1 MTAMEKDTNIELR
14 SESVQEILGKMP
26 SWIVRAGS
34 GLVFLVVLILVIGS
48 WFFSYPEI
56 IESKLV
62 MTTENPPAELVARA
76 NGKIVELKVEDKQ
89 KIKAGELLAIIENSA
104 DFEDMF
110 LLSDELKKA
119 NPFLTDEKK
128 INIVSSN
135 KSYRLGEV
143 QAQFNTYLKSC
154 ADYNR
159 FVELQYHKKKK
170 ASLIQKRSNY
180 RMYFNRQYKQQTIL
194 EKELIIVS
202 KEFNRDSLLYTRG
215 VISKSEY
222 QKSEKDYLKQSYTF
236 HGSRSTLS
244 ATQIQINEVDQEI
257 IDLDLDQEKLR
268 KELQDIMTQT
278 NDNLVAQID
287 IWEQNYLIK
296 SPIDGSVSFNSFWS
310 ANQNVKQGDKVFTV
324 LPSDSTRIIARVEL
338 GMTRSGKVKLGQRVN
353 IKLNN
358 YPYMEFGMLEG
369 RIRSISQVPEGDN
382 YSLDVELSNGLVTNY
397 GIELKFA
404 QKIEGVAEIITEDQ
418 RLLQRIFNPLK
429 ALLKEH
435 VVHD

>member
-1 MTAMEKDTNIELR
+1 MSDNIELR

-26 SWIVRAGS
+26 SWIVRVGS

-62 MTTENPPAELVARA
+62 MTTENPPAELISRV
-76 NGKIVELKVEDKQ
+76 NGKIVDLKVRDKQ
-89 KIKAGELLAIIENSA
+89 HIKAGDLLAVIENPANFKDIFS
-104 DFEDMF
+104 
-110 LLSDELKKA
+110 LRDELKNTNLMLDGESKIGSVYVA
-119 NPFLTDEKK
+119 N
-128 INIVSSN
+128 N
-135 KSYRLGEV
+135 YRLGEI
-143 QAQFNTYLKSC
+143 QSQFNIYLKAC
-154 ADYNR
+154 TDYNR
-159 FVELQYHKKKK
+159 FVELKYHEKKK

-180 RMYFNRQYKQQTIL
+180 RMYYNRQYKQRTIL
-194 EKELIIVS
+194 EKELNIVS
-202 KEFNRDSLLYTRG
+202 KEFHRDSVLYTRG
-215 VISKSEY
+215 VISMADY
-222 QKSEKDYLKQSYTF
+222 QKSEKGYLQQSYAF

-244 ATQIQINEVDQEI
+244 ATQIQINEVDQDI
-257 IDLDLDQEKLR
+257 IDLDLDKEKQR
-268 KELQDIMTQT
+268 KELQDIILHA

-287 IWEQNYLIK
+287 IWEQNYLLK
-296 SPIDGSVSFNSFWS
+296 SPIDGSVSFNRFWS
-310 ANQNVKQGDKVFTV
+310 ANQNVKQGEKVFTV
-324 LPSDSTRIIARVEL
+324 LPSDSIRIIVRVEL
-338 GMTRSGKVKLGQRVN
+338 GMNRSGKVKLGQWVN

-358 YPYMEFGMLEG
+358 YPYMEFGMLKG
-369 RIRSISQVPEGDN
+369 RIRSISEVPDGDN

-435 VVHD
+435 VVKADD

>member
-1 MTAMEKDTNIELR
+1 MSDNIELR

-26 SWIVRAGS
+26 SWIIRVGS

-56 IESKLV
+56 IESKLIL
-62 MTTENPPAELVARA
+62 TTENPPAELIARA

-89 KIKAGELLAIIENSA
+89 KVVSGDLLAVIENPA
-104 DFEDMF
+104 NFEDIF
-110 LLSDELKKA
+110 SLGEELKKNSPILDGTKPIGTVYA
-119 NPFLTDEKK
+119 DKN
-128 INIVSSN
+128 
-135 KSYRLGEV
+135 YRLGEV
-143 QAQFNTYLKSC
+143 QVVFNNYLKAC

-180 RMYFNRQYKQQTIL
+180 RMYYNRQYKQRTIL
-194 EKELIIVS
+194 EKELTIVS
-202 KEFNRDSLLYTRG
+202 REFHRDSLLFTRG
-215 VISKSEY
+215 VISKAEY
-222 QKSEKDYLKQSYTF
+222 QKSEKIYLQQSYAF

-244 ATQIQINEVDQEI
+244 STQIQINQVDQEI
-257 IDLDLDQEKLR
+257 IDLDLDKEKQR
-268 KELQDIMTQT
+268 KELQDIILHA

-287 IWEQNYLIK
+287 IWEQNYLLK

-310 ANQNVKQGDKVFTV
+310 ANQNVKLGDKVFTV
-324 LPSDSTRIIARVEL
+324 LPFDSTRIIARVEL

-358 YPYMEFGMLEG
+358 YPYMEYGMLEG
-369 RIRSISQVPEGDN
+369 RIRSISEVPEGDN
-382 YSLDVELSNGLVTNY
+382 YSLDVELANGLVTNY
-397 GIELKFA
+397 GIKLKFA

-435 VVHD
+435 VVTKID

>member
-1 MTAMEKDTNIELR
+1 MEKDTNIELR

-26 SWIVRAGS
+26 SWIVRVGS

-62 MTTENPPAELVARA
+62 LTTENPPAELVARA

-89 KIKAGELLAIIENSA
+89 KVIRGDLLAIIENSA

-110 LLSDELKKA
+110 LLRDELKKVK
-119 NPFLTDEKK
+119 PFLTNDKK
-128 INIVSSN
+128 INIVSSY

-143 QAQFNTYLKSC
+143 QARFNTYLKSC

-159 FVELQYHKKKK
+159 FIELQYHKKKK
-170 ASLIQKRSNY
+170 VSLIQKRSNY
-180 RMYFNRQYKQQTIL
+180 RMYFDRQYKQQTIL
-194 EKELIIVS
+194 KKELSIVS

-244 ATQIQINEVDQEI
+244 ETQIEINEVDQEI
-257 IDLDLDQEKLR
+257 IDSDLDKEKQK
-268 KELQDIMTQT
+268 KELQDIITQA
-278 NDNLVAQID
+278 NDNLVAQMD
-287 IWEQNYLIK
+287 IWEQNYLLK
-296 SPIDGSVSFNSFWS
+296 SPIDGTVSFNSFWS

-369 RIRSISQVPEGDN
+369 RIRSISEVPEGDN

-397 GIELKFA
+397 GIELNFA

-435 VVHD
+435 VVSD

>member
-1 MTAMEKDTNIELR
+1 MSDNIELR

-26 SWIVRAGS
+26 SWIVRVGS

-62 MTTENPPAELVARA
+62 LTTENPPVELVARA

-89 KIKAGELLAIIENSA
+89 KVIRGELLAIIENPA
-104 DFEDMF
+104 NFEDMF
-110 LLSDELKKA
+110 LLRDELKKA
-119 NPFLTDEKK
+119 IPLLTDEKK
-128 INIVSSN
+128 ISIVSLN

-143 QAQFNTYLKSC
+143 QTQFNTYLKSC

-159 FVELQYHKKKK
+159 FIELQYHKKKK

-194 EKELIIVS
+194 EKELSIVS

-215 VISKSEY
+215 VISKSEC

-244 ATQIQINEVDQEI
+244 STQIQINEVDQEI
-257 IDLDLDQEKLR
+257 IDLDLDKEKQLI
-268 KELQDIMTQT
+268 ELQDIITQA
-278 NDNLVAQID
+278 NDNLVAQMD

-369 RIRSISQVPEGDN
+369 RIRSISEVPDGGN

-397 GIELKFA
+397 GRELNFA

-435 VVHD
+435 VVSD

>member
-1 MTAMEKDTNIELR
+1 MEKDTSIELR

-26 SWIVRAGS
+26 SWIVRVGS
-34 GLVFLVVLILVIGS
+34 GLVFLVVLVLVIGS

-62 MTTENPPAELVARA
+62 LTTENPPAELIARA

-89 KIKAGELLAIIENSA
+89 KVIRGELLAIIENPA
-104 DFEDMF
+104 NFEDMF
-110 LLSDELKKA
+110 LLTEELKKA
-119 NPFLTDEKK
+119 NPLLADEKK
-128 INIVSSN
+128 IDLVSSN

-143 QAQFNTYLKSC
+143 QAQFNRYLKAC
-154 ADYNR
+154 TDYNR
-159 FVELQYHKKKK
+159 FIELQYHKMKK
-170 ASLIQKRSNY
+170 ASLVQKRSNY
-180 RMYFNRQYKQQTIL
+180 RMYFNRQYKQRDIL
-194 EKELIIVS
+194 EQQLLIVGE
-202 KEFNRDSLLYTRG
+202 EFNRDSLLFIRG
-215 VISKSEY
+215 VISKANY
-222 QKSEKDYLKQSYTF
+222 QKSEKNYLQQSYAF

-244 ATQIQINEVDQEI
+244 STQIQINEVDQSI
-257 IDLDLDQEKLR
+257 IDLDLDEENKR
-268 KELQDIMTQT
+268 KELLDQILHAY
-278 NDNLVAQID
+278 DNLTVQID
-287 IWEQNYLIK
+287 IWEQNYLLK
-296 SPIDGSVSFNSFWS
+296 SPIAGTVSFNRFWS
-310 ANQNVKQGDKVFTV
+310 ANQNVKQGDRVFTV

-369 RIRSISQVPEGDN
+369 RIRSISEVPDGDN
-382 YSLDVELSNGLVTNY
+382 YSLDVELSNGLITNY

-404 QKIEGVAEIITEDQ
+404 QEIEGVAEIITEDQ

-435 VVHD
+435 VVKD

>member
-1 MTAMEKDTNIELR
+1 MSDNIELR

-26 SWIVRAGS
+26 SWIVRVGS
-34 GLVFLVVLILVIGS
+34 GLVFLVVLVLVVGS

-62 MTTENPPAELVARA
+62 LTTQNPPAELIARA
-76 NGKIVELKVEDKQ
+76 NGKIVDLKVVDKQ
-89 KIKAGELLAIIENSA
+89 KIKAGDLLAVIENSA

-110 LLSDELKKA
+110 LLRDELKKTSS
-119 NPFLTDEKK
+119 FLIDDKK

-143 QAQFNTYLKSC
+143 QTPFNTYLKSC

-159 FVELQYHKKKK
+159 FIELQYHKKKK
-170 ASLIQKRSNY
+170 ASLLQKKSNY
-180 RMYFNRQYKQQTIL
+180 RMYYNRQYRQRNIL
-194 EKELIIVS
+194 EKELSITY
-202 KEFNRDSLLYTRG
+202 KEFNRDSLLYSRG
-215 VISKSEY
+215 VISKSAY
-222 QKSEKDYLKQSYTF
+222 QQSEKNYLQQSYTF

-244 ATQIQINEVDQEI
+244 ATQIEINELDQDI
-257 IDLDLDQEKLR
+257 IDLDLDKEKQR
-268 KELQDIMTQT
+268 KELQDVIIQT
-278 NDNLVAQID
+278 NDNLIAQMD
-287 IWEQNYLIK
+287 IWEQNYLLK

-324 LPSDSTRIIARVEL
+324 IPSDSTRIIARVEL
-338 GMTRSGKVKLGQRVN
+338 GMNRSGKVKLGQRVN

-382 YSLDVELSNGLVTNY
+382 YSLDVELSNGLITSY
-397 GIELKFA
+397 GIKLKFA

-435 VVHD
+435 VVKD

>member
-1 MTAMEKDTNIELR
+1 MEKDTNIELR

-26 SWIVRAGS
+26 SWIVRVGS

-62 MTTENPPAELVARA
+62 LTTENPPAELVARSD
-76 NGKIVELKVEDKQ
+76 GKIVDLRVSDNQE
-89 KIKAGELLAIIENSA
+89 IKSGDLLAVIENSA

-110 LLSDELKKA
+110 LLRDELRKA
-119 NPFLTDEKK
+119 SPLLAEEKK

-143 QAQFNTYLKSC
+143 QSQFNTYLKSC

-159 FVELQYHKKKK
+159 FIELKYHEKKK
-170 ASLIQKRSNY
+170 ASLLQKRSNY

-194 EKELIIVS
+194 KKELSIVS
-202 KEFNRDSLLYTRG
+202 KEFHRDSLLYSRD
-215 VISKSEY
+215 VISNSEY
-222 QKSEKDYLKQSYTF
+222 QKSEKDYLKQSYAF

-244 ATQIQINEVDQEI
+244 STQIQINEVDQEI
-257 IDLDLDQEKLR
+257 IDLDLDQEKQR
-268 KELQDIMTQT
+268 KELQDIIIQA
-278 NDNLVAQID
+278 NDNLGAKID
-287 IWEQNYLIK
+287 IWEQSYLLK
-296 SPIDGSVSFNSFWS
+296 SPIDGSVSFNKFWS
-310 ANQNVKQGDKVFTV
+310 VNQNVKAGDKVFTV
-324 LPSDSTRIIARVEL
+324 LPADSTRIVVRVDL
-338 GMTRSGKVKLGQRVN
+338 GMNRSGKVKLGQRVN
-353 IKLNN
+353 IKLNS
-358 YPYMEFGMLEG
+358 YPYMEFGMLQG
-369 RIRSISQVPEGDN
+369 YIRSMSEVPDGDN
-382 YSLDVELSNGLVTNY
+382 YSLEVELSNGLITNY
-397 GIELKFA
+397 GRKLKFA

-435 VVHD
+435 VVTKND

>member
-1 MTAMEKDTNIELR
+1 MSDNIELR

-26 SWIVRAGS
+26 SWIIRVGS

-62 MTTENPPAELVARA
+62 LTTENPPAELIARA

-89 KIKAGELLAIIENSA
+89 KVVNGELLAVIENPANFDDVFSLG
-104 DFEDMF
+104 E
-110 LLSDELKKA
+110 ELKK
-119 NPFLTDEKK
+119 NSPILDGTKPIGIFYTDK
-128 INIVSSN
+128 N
-135 KSYRLGEV
+135 YRLGEV
-143 QAQFNTYLKSC
+143 QVVFNNYLKAC

-159 FVELQYHKKKK
+159 FVDLQYHKKKK

-180 RMYFNRQYKQQTIL
+180 RMYYNRQYKQRTIL
-194 EKELIIVS
+194 EKELTIVS
-202 KEFNRDSLLYTRG
+202 KEFHRDSLLYTRG
-215 VISKSEY
+215 VISKAEY
-222 QKSEKDYLKQSYTF
+222 QKSEKVYLQQSYAF

-244 ATQIQINEVDQEI
+244 STQIQINQVDQEI
-257 IDLDLDQEKLR
+257 IDLDLDKEKQR
-268 KELQDIMTQT
+268 KELQDIILHA

-287 IWEQNYLIK
+287 IWEQNYLLK

-310 ANQNVKQGDKVFTV
+310 ANQNVKLGDKVFTV
-324 LPSDSTRIIARVEL
+324 LPFDSTRIIARVEL

-358 YPYMEFGMLEG
+358 YPYMEYGMLEG
-369 RIRSISQVPEGDN
+369 RIRSISEVPEGDN
-382 YSLDVELSNGLVTNY
+382 YSLDVELANGLVTNY
-397 GIELKFA
+397 GIKLKFA
-404 QKIEGVAEIITEDQ
+404 QKIEGVAEIITDDQ

-435 VVHD
+435 VVTKID

>member
-1 MTAMEKDTNIELR
+1 MSDNIELR

-26 SWIVRAGS
+26 SWIVRVGS
-34 GLVFLVVLILVIGS
+34 GLVFLVVLVLVIGS

-62 MTTENPPAELVARA
+62 LTTENPPAELIARA
-76 NGKIVELKVEDKQ
+76 NGKIVELKVGDKQ

-110 LLSDELKKA
+110 LLRDELKKA
-119 NPFLTDEKK
+119 KSFLTDEKK

-143 QAQFNTYLKSC
+143 QARFNIYLKAC

-159 FVELQYHKKKK
+159 FVELKYHEKKKV
-170 ASLIQKRSNY
+170 SLIQKRSNY

-194 EKELIIVS
+194 KKELVIVS

-215 VISKSEY
+215 VISNSEY
-222 QKSEKDYLKQSYTF
+222 QKSEKIYLQQSYAF
-236 HGSRSTLS
+236 HGSRTTLS
-244 ATQIQINEVDQEI
+244 STQIQINELDQEM
-257 IDLDLDQEKLR
+257 IDLDLDKEKQR
-268 KELQDIMTQT
+268 QELQDIITQA
-278 NDNLVAQID
+278 NDNLLAQMD
-287 IWEQNYLIK
+287 IWEQNYLLK
-296 SPIDGSVSFNSFWS
+296 SPIDGTVSFNSFWS
-310 ANQNVKQGDKVFTV
+310 ANQNVKQGDRVFTV
-324 LPSDSTRIIARVEL
+324 LPSNSTRIIARVEL

-382 YSLDVELSNGLVTNY
+382 YSLDVELSNGLITNY
-397 GIELKFA
+397 GIKLNFA
-404 QKIEGVAEIITEDQ
+404 QEIEGVAEIITEDQ
-418 RLLQRIFNPLK
+418 RLFQRIFNPLK

-435 VVHD
+435 VVTVND

>member
-1 MTAMEKDTNIELR
+1 MSDNIELR

-26 SWIVRAGS
+26 SWIVRVGS
-34 GLVFLVVLILVIGS
+34 GLVFLIVLILVIGS

-62 MTTENPPAELVARA
+62 LTTENPPAELVARA
-76 NGKIVELKVEDKQ
+76 NGKIIELKVEDKQ
-89 KIKAGELLAIIENSA
+89 QISRGELLAVIENPA
-104 DFEDMF
+104 NFEDMF
-110 LLSDELKKA
+110 LLRDELKDVS
-119 NPFLTDEKK
+119 PLLVEEKR
-128 INIVSSN
+128 ISIVSST

-143 QAQFNTYLKSC
+143 QASFNIYLKAC

-159 FVELQYHKKKK
+159 FIELQYHKKKK

-180 RMYFNRQYKQQTIL
+180 RMYFNRQYKQRSIL
-194 EKELIIVS
+194 EKELSIVS

-222 QKSEKDYLKQSYTF
+222 QKSEKNYLKQSYAF

-257 IDLDLDQEKLR
+257 IDLDLDKEKQR

-278 NDNLVAQID
+278 NDNLLAQMD
-287 IWEQNYLIK
+287 IWEQSYVLK
-296 SPIDGSVSFNSFWS
+296 SPIAGTVSFNSFWS

-324 LPSDSTRIIARVEL
+324 IPSDSTRIIARVDL
-338 GMTRSGKVKLGQRVN
+338 GMNSSGKVKLGQRVN
-353 IKLNN
+353 VKLNN

-369 RIRSISQVPEGDN
+369 RIRSISDVPDGNN

-397 GIELKFA
+397 GRELNFA
-404 QKIEGVAEIITEDQ
+404 QEIEGVAEIITEDQ

-435 VVHD
+435 VVTEDD

>member
-1 MTAMEKDTNIELR
+1 
-14 SESVQEILGKMP
+14 
-26 SWIVRAGS
+26 
-34 GLVFLVVLILVIGS
+34 
-48 WFFSYPEI
+48 
-56 IESKLV
+56 
-62 MTTENPPAELVARA
+62 
-76 NGKIVELKVEDKQ
+76 
-89 KIKAGELLAIIENSA
+89 
-104 DFEDMF
+104 MF
-110 LLSDELKKA
+110 LLRDELKKA
-119 NPFLTDEKK
+119 IPLLTDEKK
-128 INIVSSN
+128 ISIVSLN

-143 QAQFNTYLKSC
+143 QTQFNTYLKSC

-159 FVELQYHKKKK
+159 FIELQYHKKKK

-194 EKELIIVS
+194 EKELSIVS

-215 VISKSEY
+215 VISKSEC

-244 ATQIQINEVDQEI
+244 STQIQINEVDQEI
-257 IDLDLDQEKLR
+257 IDLDLDKEKQLI
-268 KELQDIMTQT
+268 ELQDIITQA
-278 NDNLVAQID
+278 NDNLVAQMD

-369 RIRSISQVPEGDN
+369 RIRSISEVPDGGN

-397 GIELKFA
+397 GRELNFA

-435 VVHD
+435 VVSD

>member
-1 MTAMEKDTNIELR
+1 MEKDTNIELR

-26 SWIVRAGS
+26 SWIIRVGS

-62 MTTENPPAELVARA
+62 LTTENPPAELIARA

-89 KIKAGELLAIIENSA
+89 KVVSGDLLAVIENPA
-104 DFEDMF
+104 NFEDIF
-110 LLSDELKKA
+110 SLRDDLKK
-119 NPFLTDEKK
+119 N
-128 INIVSSN
+128 SSLLDGTKQVGIAYSDQN
-135 KSYRLGEV
+135 YRLGEV
-143 QAQFNTYLKSC
+143 QAQFNNYLKAC

-159 FVELQYHKKKK
+159 FVDLQYHKKKK

-180 RMYFNRQYKQQTIL
+180 RMYYNRQYKQRTIL
-194 EKELIIVS
+194 EKELAIVS
-202 KEFNRDSLLYTRG
+202 KEFHRDSLLFTRG
-215 VISKSEY
+215 VISKADY
-222 QKSEKDYLKQSYTF
+222 QKSEKIYLQQSYAF

-244 ATQIQINEVDQEI
+244 STQIQINEVDQEI
-257 IDLDLDQEKLR
+257 IDLDLDKEKQR
-268 KELQDIMTQT
+268 KELQDIILHT

-287 IWEQNYLIK
+287 IWEQNYLLK
-296 SPIDGSVSFNSFWS
+296 SPIDGSVSFNRFWS

-324 LPSDSTRIIARVEL
+324 LPADSTRIIVRVDL
-338 GMTRSGKVKLGQRVN
+338 GMNRSGKVKLGQRVN

-358 YPYMEFGMLEG
+358 YPYMEYGMLQG
-369 RIRSISQVPEGDN
+369 RIRSISEVPDGDN

-397 GIELKFA
+397 GRELKFA
-404 QKIEGVAEIITEDQ
+404 QKIEGLAEIITEDQ

-435 VVHD
+435 VVTSDD

>member
-1 MTAMEKDTNIELR
+1 MKDNIELR

-26 SWIVRAGS
+26 SWIVRVGS

-62 MTTENPPAELVARA
+62 LTTENPPAELIARA
-76 NGKIVELKVEDKQ
+76 SGKIVDLKIVDKQ
-89 KIKAGELLAIIENSA
+89 KIKAGELLAVIENSA

-110 LLSDELKKA
+110 LLRDELKKA
-119 NPFLTDEKK
+119 SYFLTDEKK
-128 INIVSSN
+128 LNILTSN

-143 QAQFNTYLKSC
+143 QTQFNTYLKSC

-159 FVELQYHKKKK
+159 FVDLQYHKKKRV
-170 ASLIQKRSNY
+170 SLLQKRSNY
-180 RMYFNRQYKQQTIL
+180 RMYYNRQYKQRNIL
-194 EKELIIVS
+194 EKELSIVS
-202 KEFNRDSLLYTRG
+202 KEFKRDSLLYTRG
-215 VISKSEY
+215 VISESTY
-222 QKSEKDYLKQSYTF
+222 QKSEKDYLIQSYTF

-244 ATQIQINEVDQEI
+244 ETQIEINEVDQAI
-257 IDLDLDQEKLR
+257 IDLELDKENTS
-268 KELQDIMTQT
+268 KELQDQILHAY
-278 NDNLVAQID
+278 DNLLAQMA
-287 IWEQNYLIK
+287 IWEQNYLLK

-324 LPSDSTRIIARVEL
+324 LPSDSTRIIARVQL

-358 YPYMEFGMLEG
+358 YPFTEFGMLQG
-369 RIRSISQVPEGDN
+369 TIRSISEVPDGDN
-382 YSLDVELSNGLVTNY
+382 YSLDVELSNGLITNY

-418 RLLQRIFNPLK
+418 RLFQRIFNPLK

-435 VVHD
+435 VVTIND